1 MLSLKDKE
9 ITEKSRQLEELMV
22 QVIYPYRTLGTQNNS
37 VGSTGWIQHKN
48 TIITWKFASQRTHPK
63 RYRYL

>member
-48 TIITWKFASQRTHPK
+48 IIITWKFASQRTHPK

>member
-22 QVIYPYRTLGTQNNS
+22 QVIYPYRTLGAQNNS
-37 VGSTGWIQHKN
+37 VGSTGRIQHKN
-48 TIITWKFASQRTHPK
+48 IIITWKFASQRTHPK